1 MENELTPD
9 ALLTPL
15 LYAFNTLDQNVQV
28 IIGDKPM
35 LIQREY
41 IGRGLKLKQ
50 VQDLFEITTQQWD
63 KSNFGFNPMLYYK
76 DVTALPRTTYITEVL
91 R

>member
-41 IGRGLKLKQ
+41 IGRGLKLK
-50 VQDLFEITTQQWD
+50 
-63 KSNFGFNPMLYYK
+63 
-76 DVTALPRTTYITEVL
+76 
-91 R
+91 